1 MISFK
6 KYVEVKGH
14 GLENV
19 DLDRDLHFDNI
30 FGSKL
35 RVAFP
40 LDQNEYIQK
49 LTNELEKLEY
59 KVDYDDLIN
68 KKIAYKRMN
77 TKQGEKLRP
86 QKIGKILQANKSK
99 ELLDWWQKNSESLKK
114 SKNVVSL
121 KINQMLRIISPH
133 SI

>member
-6 KYVEVKGH
+6 KYVEVKGY
-14 GLENV
+14 GLEDV
-19 DLDRDLHFDNI
+19 DLDRDLHFDNV
-30 FGSKL
+30 FGNKL

-49 LTNELEKLEY
+49 LIDELEKLEY

-68 KKIAYKRMN
+68 KKVAYRRME

-86 QKIGKILQANKSK
+86 QKNNWIEMTGLTGAAHESQTSVKTKMV
-99 ELLDWWQKNSESLKK
+99 QKSLKVK
-114 SKNVVSL
+114 L
-121 KINQMLRIISPH
+121 KK
-133 SI
+133 

>member
-6 KYVEVKGH
+6 KYVEVKGY
-14 GLENV
+14 GLEDV
-19 DLDRDLHFDNI
+19 DLDRDLHFDNV
-30 FGSKL
+30 FGNKL

-49 LTNELEKLEY
+49 LIDELEKLEY

-68 KKIAYKRMN
+68 KKVAYRRME

-86 QKIGKILQANKSK
+86 QKIGKILQANKLK
-99 ELLDWWQKNSESLKK
+99 ELLDWWQKIAKT
-114 SKNVVSL
+114 
-121 KINQMLRIISPH
+121 
-133 SI
+133 